1 MLFISNLFYLGA
13 AVSCLTFIYDYN
25 NKIKG
30 SGIHHYHWWIM
41 NQVDTGLKLIN
52 LPFVKTKN
60 NNDMHQ
66 TGSYKQR
73 IGQQKWSKF
82 LLKVSLSQCNVLPS
96 LTEWAVWPD
105 LAKLRHFSTIIKGL
119 AKFFEALFSIWH
131 NFNPTLAK
139 NCYWASFYCYR
150 CPSNFKI
157 I

>member
-1 MLFISNLFYLGA
+1 
-13 AVSCLTFIYDYN
+13 
-25 NKIKG
+25 
-30 SGIHHYHWWIM
+30 M

-96 LTEWAVWPD
+96 LTKWAVWPD
-105 LAKLRHFSTIIKGL
+105 LAKLRHFGTIIKGL
-119 AKFFEALFSIWH
+119 ANFFEALFSIWH
-131 NFNPTLAK
+131 NFDPTLAK
-139 NCYWASFYCYR
+139 IAIGQVFIVIDVLVIL
-150 CPSNFKI
+150 K
-157 I
+157 